1 MVTADLI
8 VMIFWSFMIITIV
21 LSVGVMWEGMWE
33 GMFRILSNPR
43 IVRTIVRLLKLGIT
57 KMKKSIKKLITITI
71 ISNNSMVR
79 SIVFA
84 ENTPLKNN
92 TQIPTQ
98 SRI

>member
-21 LSVGVMWEGMWE
+21 LSVGVMWE

-92 TQIPTQ
+92 AQIHTQ